1 MPFLLKLGKD
11 YNVTV
16 GYRIYSIYRPGRLKI
31 FEPGEWAL
39 IQGGRS
45 INFHHFQQV

>member
-31 FEPGEWAL
+31 FEPGN
-39 IQGGRS
+39 G
-45 INFHHFQQV
+45 FHGTPWYRATW